1 MRFSAIL
8 RFTDPAAR
16 GKSRIVKRLNA
27 WRETRELFLLDLAYL
42 AVVTPVLLLVKLP
55 MLLFL
60 LLVLVLLLARKRG
73 SVATLLFVALAGL
86 FAIFFSIYGAFNFAG
101 LSRLKLFVELILY
114 LLLLAVSLQRLTRTV
129 NFYLLV
135 SPVLVLALSLFFF
148 DSIAML
154 VYVVFE
160 VFVLL
165 WLILA
170 YRTRADALS
179 SLRVTGMLFALSLP
193 WVVLLFFFFPR
204 ISFEHASY
212 GFRGDEITR
221 TGHDGTMRMDGAALL
236 VPSERIVMEVGFQ
249 NAMPP
254 DGQLYFRGSVLY
266 RDKKDHWE
274 PLPSYVRRAFA
285 PKQNAQVGM
294 YRSADD
300 VTAYKVSLYPTHKK
314 WLYLLDLPIEAP
326 EGATINA
333 DFETT
338 LEKPVNEP
346 QHYDAGSALVYRYGD
361 RTERTVLAYAR
372 DVNRS
377 ANPRSAK
384 AADTIAAANPDPKQR
399 LDALFRFF
407 RDQNLTY
414 SLRPEPLDLNHTAD
428 SFLFDKR
435 KGYCVHFAGSFVT
448 LSRLAGLPARVVTG
462 YKADRK
468 NSVKN
473 YLAVKERDAHAW
485 AEVYLSDH
493 WQRVETTAAAAFIDS
508 ESAELLRQTGT
519 LEDNGE
525 RLTRLNLYLLYIK
538 YQVETWVLQYSHFRQ
553 MRLLENVKQHPAL
566 AAKLAAAFALIVL
579 ASAALFLWLR
589 RPRCRDRLLC
599 LLRPLLSRLQR
610 RGFTRE
616 EGETLH
622 RLFARYLDRYPGSA
636 LAEVDRLYH
645 RLQYGTAHEDAV
657 QFKKAIRAFL
667 RESPAKGDS
676 DARKL

>member
-1 MRFSAIL
+1 MRFSL
-8 RFTDPAAR
+8 LWRSTDPSAKQPGRIAAR
-16 GKSRIVKRLNA
+16 LQGWSA
-27 WRETRELFLLDLAYL
+27 SRELFLLDLAYL
-42 AVVTPVLLLVKLP
+42 AVITPLLLLVKAP

-60 LLVLVLLLARKRG
+60 LLVLTLLLVGKKG
-73 SVATLLFVALAGL
+73 STATLMLVALTGL
-86 FAIFFSIYGAFNFAG
+86 LAVFFSIYGAFNFAG

-114 LLLLAVSLQRLTRTV
+114 LLLLAVSLQRLTRTI
-129 NFYLLV
+129 NFYLLI
-135 SPVLVLALSLFFF
+135 SPVLLLALSLFFF

-154 VYVVFE
+154 GYVVFE

-179 SLRVTGMLFALSLP
+179 SLRITGMLFALSLP

-212 GFRGDEITR
+212 GFRGDDITR

-236 VPSERIVMEVGFQ
+236 VPSERIVMEVGFLG
-249 NAMPP
+249 AIPP
-254 DGQLYFRGSVLY
+254 EEQLYFRGSVLY

-274 PLPSYVRRAFA
+274 PLPAYVRRAFA
-285 PKQNAQVGM
+285 PKQRAQEGM
-294 YRSADD
+294 YRTIEK

-314 WLYLLDLPIEAP
+314 WLYLLDLPLEAP

-338 LEKPVNEP
+338 LEKPIDEP
-346 QHYDAGSALVYRYGD
+346 QHYDAGSALVYRYGS
-361 RTERTVLAYAR
+361 RTERTVLAYAL

-377 ANPRSAK
+377 AHPRSS
-384 AADTIAAANPDPKQR
+384 AAAESIVAANPDPKQR
-399 LDALFRFF
+399 LGALFRFF

-414 SLRPEPLDLNHTAD
+414 SLRPEPLDLNRTAD

-435 KGYCVHFAGSFVT
+435 KGYCVHFAGAFVT

-468 NSVKN
+468 NSVNN

-485 AEVYLSDH
+485 AEVYVNGH
-493 WQRVETTAAAAFIDS
+493 WQRVETTAAAAFVDD
-508 ESAELLRQTGT
+508 ESAELLRRTGT
-519 LEDNGE
+519 LEDNSD
-525 RLTRLNLYLLYIK
+525 RLTRLNLYLLYVK

-553 MRLLENVKQHPAL
+553 MRLLEKVKKDPAF
-566 AAKLAAAFALIVL
+566 AARLAAAFALLVL

-589 RPRCRDRLLC
+589 RPRCGNRLLC

-610 RGFTRE
+610 SGFVRE

-622 RLFARYLDRYPGSA
+622 TFFARYLAAHPGSA

-645 RLQYGTAHEDAV
+645 RQQYGSGKEDAV
-657 QFKKAIRAFL
+657 QFKKSIRAFL
-667 RESPAKGDS
+667 REKPSQGDP
-676 DARKL
+676 DAR

>member
-1 MRFSAIL
+1 MRFLPIWRS
-8 RFTDPAAR
+8 TDPAAKQP
-16 GKSRIVKRLNA
+16 GRIVSRLQSWSA
-27 WRETRELFLLDLAYL
+27 SRELFLLDLAYL
-42 AVVTPVLLLVKLP
+42 AVITPLLLLLKAP

-60 LLVLVLLLARKRG
+60 LLVLVLLLAGKKG
-73 SVATLLFVALAGL
+73 STATLLLVAMTGLLAV
-86 FAIFFSIYGAFNFAG
+86 FFSIYGAFNFAG

-114 LLLLAVSLQRLTRTV
+114 LLLLAVSLQRLTRTI
-129 NFYLLV
+129 NFYLLI
-135 SPVLVLALSLFFF
+135 SPVLLLALSLFFF

-154 VYVVFE
+154 GYVVFE

-165 WLILA
+165 WLMLA
-170 YRTRADALS
+170 HRTGADPLF
-179 SLRVTGMLFALSLP
+179 SLRITGMLFALSLP

-212 GFRGDEITR
+212 GFRGDDITR
-221 TGHDGTMRMDGAALL
+221 TGHDGTMRMDSAALL

-249 NAMPP
+249 GTIPA

-274 PLPSYVRRAFA
+274 PLPSYVRRAFIPA
-285 PKQNAQVGM
+285 QNAQRGM
-294 YRSADD
+294 YGSAQQ
-300 VTAYKVSLYPTHKK
+300 VTAYKVSLYPTHKQ
-314 WLYLLDLPIEAP
+314 WLYLLDLPLEAP

-338 LEKPVNEP
+338 LKKPIEEP
-346 QHYDAGSALVYRYGD
+346 QRYDAGSALVYRYGG
-361 RTERTVLAYAR
+361 RTERTVLYYAL

-377 ANPRSAK
+377 AHPRSAK
-384 AADTIAAANPDPKQR
+384 AADTLAAANPDPEQR
-399 LDALFRFF
+399 LGALLRFF

-435 KGYCVHFAGSFVT
+435 KGYCVHFAGAFVT
-448 LSRLAGLPARVVTG
+448 FSRLAGLPARVVTG

-468 NSVKN
+468 NSVNN

-485 AEVYLSDH
+485 AEVYAGGR
-493 WQRVETTAAAAFIDS
+493 WQRVETTATASFIDN

-519 LEDNGE
+519 LEDNSD
-525 RLTRLNLYLLYIK
+525 RLTRLNLYLLYVK

-553 MRLLENVKQHPAL
+553 MRLLEKIKTNPL
-566 AAKLAAAFALIVL
+566 FAAKLAAAFALLVL

-589 RPRCRDRLLC
+589 RPRCGNRLLC
-599 LLRPLLSRLQR
+599 LLRPLLTRLQR
-610 RGFTRE
+610 SGFVRE

-622 RLFARYLDRYPGSA
+622 TFFTRYLAAHPGSA
-636 LAEVDRLYH
+636 LADVDRLYH
-645 RLQYGTAHEDAV
+645 RQQYGRNEEDAV

-667 RESPAKGDS
+667 REKPAKGSS
-676 DARKL
+676 DAH